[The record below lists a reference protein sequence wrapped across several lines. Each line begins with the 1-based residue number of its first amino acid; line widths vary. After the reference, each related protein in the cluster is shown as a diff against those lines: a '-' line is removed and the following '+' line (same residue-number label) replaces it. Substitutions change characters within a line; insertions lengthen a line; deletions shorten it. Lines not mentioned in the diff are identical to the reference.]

1 MRKKKKH
8 KEEHIDETWLVPYAD
23 LLTLLLALFIVLF
36 AISKVD
42 QQKFAELANV
52 MRGEFSSGEGIME
65 GGTTISPE
73 EEPLIGEEQ
82 EEKEEEQQEDAE
94 DEEKKREEI
103 EKLTKIQQKING
115 YISENKLTDVL
126 DTKLTDE
133 GLLISILNDVSFDSG
148 SAEVSGDGKE
158 IAKEVS
164 NFLYTN
170 PPHEITV
177 SGHTDNQ
184 PIHSS
189 EFKSN
194 WELSVMRAV
203 NFMRLLLDNED
214 LDERSFSAKGYGE
227 YEPIAP
233 NDSPENRE
241 KNRRV
246 EVMILPNYE

>member
-1 MRKKKKH
+1 M
-8 KEEHIDETWLVPYAD
+8 DESWLVPYAD

-42 QQKFAELANV
+42 QQKFDELANV
-52 MRGEFSSGEGIME
+52 MRGEFASGKGIME
-65 GGTTISPE
+65 SGTTIAPE
-73 EEPLIGEEQ
+73 EQPLVGEEQ
-82 EEKEEEQQEDAE
+82 DEKTEEDQQKET
-94 DEEKKREEI
+94 DEEKKRAEI
-103 EKLTKIQQKING
+103 EQLSQVQEKING
-115 YISENKLTDVL
+115 YIRENELTEAL
-126 DTKLTDE
+126 ETKLTEE
-133 GLLISILNDVSFDSG
+133 GLLISIMNDVSFDSG
-148 SAEVSGDGKE
+148 SAEVSGNGQK

-184 PIHSS
+184 PIRSS

-203 NFMRLLLDNED
+203 NFMRLLLENDD
-214 LDERSFSAKGYGE
+214 LDAKLFSAKGYGE
-227 YEPIAP
+227 FEPIAP
-233 NDSPENRE
+233 NDTAKNRE

-246 EVMILPNYE
+246 EVLILPNYD

>member
-8 KEEHIDETWLVPYAD
+8 KEDHIDETWLVPYAD

-42 QQKFAELANV
+42 QEKFAELANV

-65 GGTTISPE
+65 SGTTISPE
-73 EEPLIGEEQ
+73 EQPLVGEEQ
-82 EEKEEEQQEDAE
+82 EEKEEEQQEETEDA
-94 DEEKKREEI
+94 EKKRAEI
-103 EKLTKIQQKING
+103 EKLAKIQQKING
-115 YISENKLTDVL
+115 YITENELTDVL

-148 SAEVSGDGKE
+148 SAEVSGDGQE

-214 LDERSFSAKGYGE
+214 LDERLFSAKGYGE

-233 NDSPENRE
+233 NDSPKNRE

-246 EVMILPNYE
+246 EVLILPNYD